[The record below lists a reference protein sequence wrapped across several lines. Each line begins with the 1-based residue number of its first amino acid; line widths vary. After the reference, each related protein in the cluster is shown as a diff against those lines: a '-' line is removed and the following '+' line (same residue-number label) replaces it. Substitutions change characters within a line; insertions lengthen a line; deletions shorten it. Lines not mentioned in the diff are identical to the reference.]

1 MDQNEYDNK
10 MRTLLNDKKTYEK
23 VTKQPFKK
31 IEGELNA
38 SLLNLKNHGKLEEKT
53 SRKLHSTDGS
63 PPAIRGSFKQH
74 KQDNPLKLIVT
85 SIGSALYNTSKFLAD
100 IIFPRQNDN
109 GFTVQNSIEFA
120 KEVNDVAIADDE
132 VMVPFDAI
140 SLFTAVPV

>member
-38 SLLNLKNHGKLEEKT
+38 SLLNLKNHGKLEQKT
-53 SRKLHSTDGS
+53 YRKLHSTDGS

-74 KQDNPLKLIVT
+74 KQGNPLKLIVT